1 VTIPFAVVKR
11 SWMVR
16 LAVLLAV
23 FALAVSGCATVVSEP
38 HLPGPPPAW
47 DIPYAGRIV
56 LTAPSLTSRVDEF
69 ETAWWQRLS
78 ILGLTARIAYDGTRA
93 VFDIYGAS
101 PRDFARLPAVLADPG
116 GWRLGSDRLVHG
128 FISEWLPATQ
138 GCDCAAQLKVHLDS
152 NVACRLATGG
162 ATLSR
167 DPGSPVHQVKLKVT
181 WTISYRDSAVP
192 GPDVESER
200 RADNVKCP
208 DQQWPNVVV
217 KVPPGTDR
225 MEAFAIALALGGN
238 DLPEAPR
245 IEAVVPAGGR
255 PP

>member
-1 VTIPFAVVKR
+1 
-11 SWMVR
+11 MVR
-16 LAVLLAV
+16 LAII
-23 FALAVSGCATVVSEP
+23 ALAAFGCATVVSEQHP
-38 HLPGPPPAW
+38 SGPPPAW

-69 ETAWWQRLS
+69 ETAWWHRLS

-93 VFDIYGAS
+93 VFDVYGAS
-101 PRDFARLPAVLADPG
+101 LQDFARLPAVLADPG
-116 GWRLGSDRLVHG
+116 GWRLGSDSLVHG

-138 GCDCAAQLKVHLDS
+138 GCDCAAQLKVQLDS
-152 NVACRLATGG
+152 SVSCGLTTGG

-167 DPGSPVHQVKLKVT
+167 DPGSPMHQVNLRVT

-192 GPDVESER
+192 GQDVESAR

-217 KVPPGTDR
+217 KVLPGTDR
-225 MEAFAIALALGGN
+225 VEAFAIALALGGN

-245 IEAVVPAGGR
+245 IEAVVPASRGT
-255 PP
+255 P